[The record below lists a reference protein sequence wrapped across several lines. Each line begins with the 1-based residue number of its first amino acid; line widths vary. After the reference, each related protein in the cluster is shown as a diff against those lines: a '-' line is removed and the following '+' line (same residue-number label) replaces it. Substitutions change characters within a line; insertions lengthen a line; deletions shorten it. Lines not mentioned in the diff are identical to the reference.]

1 MLASDADGAWSY
13 DLFQSDTDLDTV
25 DILDDSAEL
34 DKVKQKIL
42 ASPARYTFLKIEK
55 PDDTNDKK
63 SNADNEIDE
72 GLIHMSLYKPAH
84 PCRQGLPL
92 VDPPPEGKARF
103 VKALREYRN
112 GIPYPF
118 NSKGLDVTV
127 NTGNPF
133 YQESEIF
140 WMELE
145 DIPAGEEI
153 NQENTTIERIYGD
166 FNLPVDVCG
175 NCGAGQC
182 DDGSKLKRCDR
193 QVTDNLLRLYCSKT
207 CQKAHTPGHSYV
219 CPGFRMARKQ
229 QSGDACGNCCAK
241 QSKDGTALKRC
252 SRCKKRAYCSVECQ
266 KESYSAHAT
275 KCKADAAEAEAEKKD
290 DGRVKGLDVFQTW

>member
-1 MLASDADGAWSY
+1 VNRSPSSQSQSSSSANFALRQDLVQAHLDSGVLLRMISDLRNKGKNNA
-13 DLFQSDTDLDTV
+13 LC
-25 DILDDSAEL
+25 ILIACAMQL
-34 DKVKQKIL
+34 GCNI
-42 ASPARYTFLKIEK
+42 
-55 PDDTNDKK
+55 PDW
-63 SNADNEIDE
+63 
-72 GLIHMSLYKPAH
+72 
-84 PCRQGLPL
+84 CRQGLPL
-92 VDPPPEGKARF
+92 VDLPPGGKARF

-145 DIPAGEEI
+145 DVPAGEEI

-182 DDGSKLKRCDR
+182 DDDSELKRCVGCKERQEHIYIRLKDH
-193 QVTDNLLRLYCSKT
+193 QVTDNLLRLYCSNT
-207 CQKAHTPGHSYV
+207 C
-219 CPGFRMARKQ
+219 
-229 QSGDACGNCCAK
+229 
-241 QSKDGTALKRC
+241 
-252 SRCKKRAYCSVECQ
+252 
-266 KESYSAHAT
+266 
-275 KCKADAAEAEAEKKD
+275 
-290 DGRVKGLDVFQTW
+290 